1 MENKKI
7 FISYKRKDID
17 RVVKIKEEIER
28 EVVTPCWFDLD
39 GIETDAQF
47 VKVIMKAIKE
57 CEIFLFMYSKR
68 HSEITDFDNDWTAK
82 EINFAQKKNKRI
94 IFVNI
99 DSTPLSDYFEFSF
112 GLKQQVDYN
121 DPRYR
126 NRLYEDLRK
135 WCGTE
140 NIQPQAVSQKEQPKQ
155 KEVPTVTQA
164 KPKVET
170 PSMSV
175 KQMING
181 HEYVDLGLSVKW
193 ATCNVGA
200 VKPEEYGDYFAWG
213 ETEPKEEY
221 TEENSVTYG
230 DASIGNIAGD
240 SRYDAARANWGSS
253 WRLPTIDEMKELL
266 ENCKHKWEKQ
276 NGVEGRLFTSKKN
289 GKSIFLPAAGYRYG
303 SSLGHAGEGGYY
315 WSATPYESDSYRA
328 YYLIFFSGY
337 AYWSWIDRNY
347 GFSVRPVSE

>member
-1 MENKKI
+1 MASEKI
-7 FISYKRKDID
+7 FISYKRKDFD

-28 EVVTPCWFDLD
+28 EVGTPCWFDLD

-47 VKVIMKAIKE
+47 VEVIMEAIKG

-82 EINFAQKKNKRI
+82 EINFAQKKDKRI

-121 DPRYR
+121 DLRYR

-140 NIQPQAVSQKEQPKQ
+140 NMQPQAEPQKEQPKQ
-155 KEVPTVTQA
+155 KEVPTVAQA
-164 KPKVET
+164 KPQVET
-170 PSMSV
+170 PALPSV
-175 KQMING
+175 PMIAG

-200 VKPEEYGDYFAWG
+200 SSPKECGDYFAWG
-213 ETEPKEEY
+213 ETKPKKEY

-230 DASIGNIAGD
+230 DAIIGSTGNAQ
-240 SRYDAARANWGSS
+240 YDAARANWGGR
-253 WRLPTIDEMKELL
+253 WRLPTKEEIQELL
-266 ENCKHKWEKQ
+266 DNCTHKWTTR
-276 NGVEGRLFTSKKN
+276 NGVKGLLFTSKKN
-289 GKSIFLPAAGYRYG
+289 GKSIFFPAAGLHYG
-303 SSLGHAGEGGYY
+303 SSLYRAGEYGGY
-315 WSATPYESDSYRA
+315 WSATPDESNSSRA
-328 YYLIFFSGY
+328 CSLDFSSGSAGWNWGNRYYG
-337 AYWSWIDRNY
+337 R
-347 GFSVRPVSE
+347 SVGPVTE